1 MNGSRKGLFLLKTF
15 LIMMETSS
23 LSRSFSDKYGCQTSF
38 LEYYQIISAIPNR
51 LLTKAKDTA
60 TKEFYFNF
68 MYRIIVTNRELLK
81 FGINED
87 DECIYCGQ
95 NDFTDHTLIMHAL
108 LREDICKRRF
118 PMVQR
123 NKRQIT
129 PATEEKSFGVI
140 SNSYDR
146 KTNEEI

>member
-1 MNGSRKGLFLLKTF
+1 LKH
-15 LIMMETSS
+15 
-23 LSRSFSDKYGCQTSF
+23 FSNIAQWEREGDTIVPTVFQQRDTDCSF

-81 FGINED
+81 FGINEMMNAYTAD
-87 DECIYCGQ
+87 K
-95 NDFTDHTLIMHAL
+95 TTSLTTHSLHAL

-129 PATEEKSFGVI
+129 PATEEKLFGVI